1 VIGLPQG
8 YSSRPPVPGD
18 AVADLMAACVRADGG
33 AEGTSVEHVLDDW
46 HGMDLSEEA
55 VLVLD
60 PNGSAAGYAGVVN
73 REKMPPVTPAILGCG
88 GRDSPGFAGVAGR
101 RRAG

>member
-1 VIGLPQG
+1 MLTAG
-8 YSSRPPVPGD
+8 
-18 AVADLMAACVRADGG
+18 
-33 AEGTSVEHVLDDW
+33 GTSVEHVLDDW